1 MPTLSEIA
9 LVTIVA
15 LVTLAFVI
23 LLTPAVG
30 PIRRALRGNDSDMEA
45 KAEGMGEPQG
55 GANGVNGV
63 NGAAAKA
70 ASRALVPVVEEAEPV
85 LTGAL
90 APAAADPTLE
100 SRVIRIVSWAFLM
113 AVAVFAAG
121 SGIWVDVLPAIVIVI
136 AVTGLLMLV
145 IQDMVPRTAVRR
157 IGGPLQ
163 GLLALAFV
171 TGLVAMTGGLESP
184 FTFGFPLIVGAGA
197 LLVSSRTAFALA
209 VLATACYIGSGLVA
223 DPTPAIGPLIQM
235 AVTLTGV
242 FLLAYVGASVGRE
255 QRRARDAAIRLSTI
269 DSLTGL
275 FNRSYFFTALEREI
289 ARGDRSGRAFCL
301 VMLDLDDLKSV
312 NDRFGHIAGDQVL
325 RSVAEIVRSGV
336 RKIDVAARYGGDE
349 FVALLPETDPTG
361 GWVLAE
367 KVRLTVAEQGLPG
380 VEPGP
385 TVSVGVVSYPADGR
399 SADAL
404 LVSAD
409 RAMYA
414 SKRGGKNRVARAQS
428 EPMMLAIEPHEPR
441 NSHEPVDEAESRE
454 AHEPRDAHEPVPED
468 QEAEPAAEKVG

>member
-9 LVTIVA
+9 VAGIAILVLVA
-15 LVTLAFVI
+15 LLI
-23 LLTPAVG
+23 LLAPAVG
-30 PIRRALRGNDSDMEA
+30 PVRRALRHDDSEVEA
-45 KAEGMGEPQG
+45 TTDGMGESQG
-55 GANGVNGV
+55 GSS
-63 NGAAAKA
+63 NGAPAPSNGK
-70 ASRALVPVVEEAEPV
+70 ALVPVVDEPEPM

-90 APAAADPTLE
+90 APAAQDPTLE
-100 SRVIRIVSWAFLM
+100 GRVLRIVSWAFLM

-121 SGIWVDVLPAIVIVI
+121 SGLWADVLPAIVIVI
-136 AVTGLLMLV
+136 AVTGLLLLV
-145 IQDMVPRTAVRR
+145 IQDIVPRSAVSR
-157 IGGPLQ
+157 IAGPLQ
-163 GLLALAFV
+163 AVLALAFT
-171 TGLVAMTGGLESP
+171 TGLVVITGGLESP

-197 LLVSSRTAFALA
+197 LLVAARTAFALA
-209 VLATACYIGSGLVA
+209 ILATACYIGAGLIA
-223 DPTPAIGPLIQM
+223 DPTPEIGPLVQM

-242 FLLAYVGASVGRE
+242 FLLAYIGASVGRE

-325 RSVAEIVRSGV
+325 RAVSDIVRGGV

-367 KVRLTVAEQGLPG
+367 KVRLTVAEQGVPG
-380 VEPGP
+380 IEPAP

-441 NSHEPVDEAESRE
+441 EPA
-454 AHEPRDAHEPVPED
+454 PE
-468 QEAEPAAEKVG
+468 QEAEKAG

>member
-1 MPTLSEIA
+1 MPSVSELVLSAIAILTVAA
-9 LVTIVA
+9 LVV
-15 LVTLAFVI
+15 LLAPTFGW
-23 LLTPAVG
+23 VG
-30 PIRRALRGNDSDMEA
+30 RRYL
-45 KAEGMGEPQG
+45 G
-55 GANGVNGV
+55 GDDRADGF
-63 NGAAAKA
+63 NGAGGTDAAGGNGN
-70 ASRALVPVVEEAEPV
+70 RALVPALEHPEPGP
-85 LTGAL
+85 TGPL
-90 APAAADPTLE
+90 ATAATDPTVE
-100 SRVIRIVSWAFLM
+100 GRVLRIVSWAFLM
-113 AVAVFAAG
+113 AVAVFAAA
-121 SGIWVDVLPAIVIVI
+121 SGVWASALPTIVVVI
-136 AVTGLLMLV
+136 AVTGLGML
-145 IQDMVPRTAVRR
+145 ILQDVLPRTPVRR

-163 GLLALAFV
+163 ALLALGFA
-171 TGLVAMTGGLESP
+171 TTLVALTGGLESP
-184 FTFGFPLIVGAGA
+184 FTFAFPLIVGAGA
-197 LLVSSRTAFALA
+197 LVVAPRIAL
-209 VLATACYIGSGLVA
+209 VLALLTTAAYLTAGLID
-223 DPTPAIGPLIQM
+223 DPTPEVTPLIQM

-255 QRRARDAAIRLSTI
+255 QRRARDAAIRLSTV

-275 FNRSYFFTALEREI
+275 YNRTYFFGALEREI

-301 VMLDLDDLKSV
+301 VMADLDDLKSV
-312 NDRFGHIAGDQVL
+312 NDRFGHVAGDQVL
-325 RSVAEIVRSGV
+325 RSVADIIRNGV

-367 KVRLTVAEQGLPG
+367 KIRLTVAEQGLPG

-428 EPMMLAIEPHEPR
+428 EPMVLAIEPHEP
-441 NSHEPVDEAESRE
+441 ERE
-454 AHEPRDAHEPVPED
+454 RENERA
-468 QEAEPAAEKVG
+468 G